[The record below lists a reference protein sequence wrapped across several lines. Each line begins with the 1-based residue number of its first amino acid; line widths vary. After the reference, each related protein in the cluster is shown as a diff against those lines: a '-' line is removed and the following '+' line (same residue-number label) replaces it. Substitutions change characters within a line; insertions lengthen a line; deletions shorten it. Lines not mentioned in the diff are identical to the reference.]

1 MFCRPWIISYLETS
15 PLKQCPMCRTKLSIE
30 NFNPKV
36 DQEVW
41 NDIKSLFPEEIKER
55 AKEVEEDIKK
65 VSAFKIIS

>member
-1 MFCRPWIISYLETS
+1 
-15 PLKQCPMCRTKLSIE
+15 MCRTKLSIE

-65 VSAFKIIS
+65 VSAFKVISYAFYLINSSQCSQKLIFLS